1 MTMAAYLTANFAL
14 YLTAGSLLIA
24 LMSLTNIIYYQL
36 TQNSLLNVVRA
47 VIAGIKDKKLK
58 HRVTWAYE
66 IPITYLRIYK
76 YHRSVS
82 RELAWMS

>member
-1 MTMAAYLTANFAL
+1 MAAYLTANFAL

-76 YHRSVS
+76 NHRSVS